1 MSLTFAGTTGKKIR
15 VRQLYSG
22 VLRNAT
28 NHGQLAEYPGWY
40 SITFEGSN
48 DRVRILPIDY
58 KIIEDIN
65 ELF

>member
-1 MSLTFAGTTGKKIR
+1 MSFTFAGTKGKKIK
-15 VRQLYSG
+15 VKQLFSG
-22 VLRNAT
+22 VTRNAI
-28 NHGQLAEYPGWY
+28 NYGQLAEYPGWY

-58 KIIEDIN
+58 KIIEVIN